1 MPENVICMTDTKDY
15 NVIRPTDW
23 PPTLADS
30 LGYTSSRSSS
40 LFVSYTAKLDPDRRC
55 VDYTLE
61 PILCRSRDPDTEE
74 YFGEEVSRQAV
85 LNQFNS
91 NTFAS
96 ISHLLSLK
104 VGPKL

>member
-1 MPENVICMTDTKDY
+1 MPESVTCITDSEDY
-15 NVIRPTDW
+15 NVIRPTNR

-30 LGYTSSRSSS
+30 PGYPSSRSPS
-40 LFVSYTAKLDPDRRC
+40 LFVSYTAKLDPDRQC

-61 PILCRSRDPDTEE
+61 PILCRSKDLDTEQ